1 MESITESLRSYEGVV
16 REYKTVLMQDLLKEW
31 RSSVGV
37 LTDRI
42 PDLGGVMVEW
52 GVSGEEISYL

>member
-1 MESITESLRSYEGVV
+1 M
-16 REYKTVLMQDLLKEW
+16 REYEAVLMQELLKKCW
-31 RSSVGV
+31 SSVGV